1 MISEL
6 RTQATVQP
14 GGLVEIRSA
23 ELPEGATVEIVLSI
37 KAPAHEET
45 RDQNLLDFIGAAKGL
60 FYSVEDV
67 DTYIREARGLWDYC
81 N

>member
-23 ELPEGATVEIVLSI
+23 ELPEGATVEIILSI
-37 KAPAHEET
+37 NASVPKET
-45 RDQNLLDFIGAAKGL
+45 RDQNLLDFMGAAKGL
-60 FYSVEDV
+60 FSSVEDV
-67 DTYIREARGLWDYC
+67 DTYIREERDS
-81 N
+81 

>member
-23 ELPEGATVEIVLSI
+23 ELPEGATVEIVLFI
-37 KAPAHEET
+37 KTPGPEET
-45 RDQNLLDFIGAAKGL
+45 RDQNLVDFIGAAKGL
-60 FYSVEDV
+60 FSSVEDV
-67 DTYIREARGLWDYC
+67 DTYIREERDSWDS
-81 N
+81 